1 VHNARDFLRGL
12 ANENV
17 TGCGKHFPGLGAG
30 TKDSHLETPAI
41 DRSGKELWSED
52 LAPYRELRNE
62 LPMVMVNHAAYPQ
75 TPGGERPASV
85 SQYWITTVLR
95 KRIGYKG
102 IVFSDDLEMGGI
114 LKFMAIEEA
123 VVAAVRAGMDLM
135 EICHNPE
142 LILRAYEALI
152 AEAERSKAFAAILT
166 ARAKRTTNLRAK
178 LFSDAPARALT
189 ARQFAALQAQVVQFG
204 NKVAEAQQG

>member
-1 VHNARDFLRGL
+1 
-12 ANENV
+12 
-17 TGCGKHFPGLGAG
+17 
-30 TKDSHLETPAI
+30 
-41 DRSGKELWSED
+41 
-52 LAPYRELRNE
+52 
-62 LPMVMVNHAAYPQ
+62 
-75 TPGGERPASV
+75 
-85 SQYWITTVLR
+85 
-95 KRIGYKG
+95 
-102 IVFSDDLEMGGI
+102 VFSDDLEMGGI

-135 EICHNPE
+135 EICHSPE

-152 AEAERSKAFAAILT
+152 AEAERSKAFAAILA

-178 LFSDAPARALT
+178 LFSDALARALT